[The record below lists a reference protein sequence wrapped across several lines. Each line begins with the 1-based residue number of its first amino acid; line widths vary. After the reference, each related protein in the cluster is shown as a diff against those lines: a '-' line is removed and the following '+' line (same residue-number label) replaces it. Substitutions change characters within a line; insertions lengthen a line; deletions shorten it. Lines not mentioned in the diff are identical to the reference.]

1 MCADGTC
8 DPQGTPAV
16 NRRTHAPP
24 PTLAM
29 DPVGAALTAGRRHA
43 DAARGSLARVALG
56 PHVPADET
64 AGRLAVAAADLDH
77 LRLALNSTLEYQVL
91 CPVALPAVPA
101 HLAEFMRTRP
111 EPAQE
116 DAEAAALARDAALGA
131 RREAAAGG
139 GPAAH
144 AAALHAHNAAVKRLA
159 AGYADAAR
167 LAVARI
173 AALTAPPRAAAAG
186 EPREG

>member
-1 MCADGTC
+1 
-8 DPQGTPAV
+8 
-16 NRRTHAPP
+16 
-24 PTLAM
+24 M
-29 DPVGAALTAGRRHA
+29 DPAGAALAAVRRHA
-43 DAARGSLARVALG
+43 DTARGSLARVALG

-77 LRLALNSTLEYQVL
+77 LRLALNSTLDYQVL

-116 DAEAAALARDAALGA
+116 DAEAAALARDAALRPGA
-131 RREAAAGG
+131 
-139 GPAAH
+139 GPGAH

-159 AGYADAAR
+159 AGYHDAAR

-173 AALTAPPRAAAAG
+173 HALAAPGARAAPPG